1 MHLLCNATQ
10 HNWKLFNWNICCEYY
25 SVVSW
30 WEYCTY
36 IVLKARNMVL
46 DFRLLIEAG
55 CAKVKYHHIP
65 SNTLGHHLSIVPL
78 ISLLQMRC
86 STHISCEA
94 SLFWHFAS
102 FSGPEKKFWE
112 MFPMIW
118 WSTQN
123 NEDSSMPLFHCFNDG
138 WWCWCFHTWLKII
151 QHTDF
156 FDTIMGW
163 WQWQH
168 LDYWRETFFWGCHRK

>member
-1 MHLLCNATQ
+1 MLWVLLSSILMGIFYLYCFKSQKYGFRFPAVD
-10 HNWKLFNWNICCEYY
+10 W
-25 SVVSW
+25 SW
-30 WEYCTY
+30 LC
-36 IVLKARNMVL
+36 KS
-46 DFRLLIEAG
+46 
-55 CAKVKYHHIP
+55 KVPCILHIP